1 MRLKTEGPGRAVPER
16 VEPAA
21 TPAPQPLALDPG
33 DLDLLPP
40 MPDAGG
46 GLDEVMLAMD
56 VVDTLR
62 HQHDLVEHVLGQDE
76 RDAELIAHIRR
87 IYAEQGIEVSDAA
100 IAEGVQALKKDRF
113 AYRPRAHGFAR
124 RLALLYVDR
133 GRWARRLAV
142 VAGLGVAG
150 WLALAVPDWVESG
163 QRASAVRTEVAHL
176 RARLAQAQERL
187 ASAQRAQGVAG
198 TPASATGRALL
209 EQARAET
216 DLAGQALAQAQAAA
230 PRLDGAATLAD
241 PVAVEQLLV
250 PVRKPLA
257 DAEQALQ
264 QAEARLADLS
274 GLDGLEK
281 ALAAAVS
288 TLSAANLTPTQ
299 QADVQVLHAQAL
311 QALSAADLA
320 LARGRIDRLRELA
333 AQVDLAYELRIVSRP
348 NEQSGVWRH
357 PQGNPNVRNYYI
369 IVEAIGPDGR
379 PVELPITSEEDQV
392 QRRVSRFG
400 IRVPQAVYDAV
411 RDDKLDN
418 GLIDEPVFAVKRRGD
433 LEPVYR
439 HRIAGGYITSW

>member
-1 MRLKTEGPGRAVPER
+1 WPCRTGSK
-16 VEPAA
+16 AA
-21 TPAPQPLALDPG
+21 SAPAPCAPRSPTCVRAWHRRRSVWPARSAPRG
-33 DLDLLPP
+33 SPAHRPAPP
-40 MPDAGG
+40 AVHCSSRRAPRRTWPA
-46 GLDEVMLAMD
+46 
-56 VVDTLR
+56 R
-62 HQHDLVEHVLGQDE
+62 HW
-76 RDAELIAHIRR
+76 RR
-87 IYAEQGIEVSDAA
+87 
-100 IAEGVQALKKDRF
+100 R
-113 AYRPRAHGFAR
+113 RPRP
-124 RLALLYVDR
+124 R
-133 GRWARRLAV
+133 GR
-142 VAGLGVAG
+142 
-150 WLALAVPDWVESG
+150 
-163 QRASAVRTEVAHL
+163 
-176 RARLAQAQERL
+176 
-187 ASAQRAQGVAG
+187 
-198 TPASATGRALL
+198 
-209 EQARAET
+209 
-216 DLAGQALAQAQAAA
+216 AA

-288 TLSAANLTPTQ
+288 TLSAANLTPAQ

-392 QRRVSRFG
+392 QR
-400 IRVPQAVYDAV
+400 
-411 RDDKLDN
+411 
-418 GLIDEPVFAVKRRGD
+418 
-433 LEPVYR
+433 
-439 HRIAGGYITSW
+439 

>member
-1 MRLKTEGPGRAVPER
+1 
-16 VEPAA
+16 
-21 TPAPQPLALDPG
+21 
-33 DLDLLPP
+33 
-40 MPDAGG
+40 
-46 GLDEVMLAMD
+46 
-56 VVDTLR
+56 
-62 HQHDLVEHVLGQDE
+62 
-76 RDAELIAHIRR
+76 
-87 IYAEQGIEVSDAA
+87 
-100 IAEGVQALKKDRF
+100 VQALKKDRF

-288 TLSAANLTPTQ
+288 TLSAANLTPAQ